1 MFSGELLKQTPF
13 SVALPNSSR
22 KHKTSRKLF
31 FFVFVFQLF
40 FGRPVFSNVREW
52 SKWRHTLFTHY
63 FDRKIPC
70 SRRVPKLTRS
80 EVKLQ
85 GYIKDD
91 VKFMK
96 ICHFKICNWVG
107 AQNSN
112 FGGDFLRQNTILS
125 QIDGYLYIISTAHT
139 TLSIVWAHNICI
151 TNAFVFRS
159 SSSGV
164 LVQLF
169 GRCWGGD
176 DRVFSTFTPTVY
188 ST

>member
-1 MFSGELLKQTPF
+1 MKLLLLLLLLLLYVLLLTPKDRR
-13 SVALPNSSR
+13 V
-22 KHKTSRKLF
+22 LF
-31 FFVFVFQLF
+31 AY
-40 FGRPVFSNVREW
+40 
-52 SKWRHTLFTHY
+52 Y

-70 SRRVPKLTRS
+70 NRKVPKLTRS

-85 GYIKDD
+85 WYIKDG
-91 VKFMK
+91 VNFMK
-96 ICHFKICNWVG
+96 MCHLQFCNWVG

-139 TLSIVWAHNICI
+139 TLSIVWAHNIRI